1 MELDN
6 EELEA
11 FEATHA
17 FVNDSAKAGAS
28 GIIAAED
35 RALEAEMAHDQG
47 YHTLTMLYDMKKFFD
62 SINVSKLFE
71 HAAQFSFSHSN
82 SSSSP

>member
-6 EELEA
+6 EELQA

-28 GIIAAED
+28 GVIAAED
-35 RALEAEMAHDQG
+35 RALEVEMAHDEG

-62 SINVSKLFE
+62 SINIEKLF
-71 HAAQFSFSHSN
+71 
-82 SSSSP
+82 